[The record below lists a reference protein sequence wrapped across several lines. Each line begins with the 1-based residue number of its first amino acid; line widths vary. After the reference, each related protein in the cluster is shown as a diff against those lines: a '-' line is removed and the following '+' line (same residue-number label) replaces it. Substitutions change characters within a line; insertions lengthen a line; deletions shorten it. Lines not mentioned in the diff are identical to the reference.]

1 MKTTSFDCFNQCA
14 GKMQAKKVTAVPSM
28 ISGFAKHPGVTSS
41 EADYAVL
48 LDADAS
54 SYMIFSSSP
63 VSIDNLRKRYVLKFA
78 KYIPATLGTVYWLSC
93 GI

>member
-1 MKTTSFDCFNQCA
+1 MCPKKCRP
-14 GKMQAKKVTAVPSM
+14 KKVNAIPSSM
-28 ISGFAKHPGVTSS
+28 ISGGFAKHPGVASS

-63 VSIDNLRKRYVLKFA
+63 VSIENLRKRYAFKVRKI
-78 KYIPATLGTVYWLSC
+78 YTSQP
-93 GI
+93 

>member
-1 MKTTSFDCFNQCA
+1 
-14 GKMQAKKVTAVPSM
+14 MQAEKVTAVPSM
-28 ISGFAKHPGVTSS
+28 ISGFAKHPGVARS

-63 VSIDNLRKRYVLKFA
+63 VSMDNFA
-78 KYIPATLGTVYWLSC
+78 QEIC
-93 GI
+93 I

>member
-1 MKTTSFDCFNQCA
+1 
-14 GKMQAKKVTAVPSM
+14 MQAEKVTA
-28 ISGFAKHPGVTSS
+28 INDQRFAKHPGVASS

-63 VSIDNLRKRYVLKFA
+63 VSIDNLRKRYVFKVR
-78 KYIPATLGTVYWLSC
+78 KIYTSQP
-93 GI
+93 